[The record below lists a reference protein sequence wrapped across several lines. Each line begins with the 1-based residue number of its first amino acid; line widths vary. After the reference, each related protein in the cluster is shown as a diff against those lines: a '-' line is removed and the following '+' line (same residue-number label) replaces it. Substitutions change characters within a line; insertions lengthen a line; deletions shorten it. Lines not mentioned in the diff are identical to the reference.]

1 MANACRSP
9 EYPFGKQGWVMPWAN
24 TAKND
29 LLDPRVP
36 YARYDIMN
44 VSGVR

>member
-1 MANACRSP
+1 
-9 EYPFGKQGWVMPWAN
+9 MPWAN